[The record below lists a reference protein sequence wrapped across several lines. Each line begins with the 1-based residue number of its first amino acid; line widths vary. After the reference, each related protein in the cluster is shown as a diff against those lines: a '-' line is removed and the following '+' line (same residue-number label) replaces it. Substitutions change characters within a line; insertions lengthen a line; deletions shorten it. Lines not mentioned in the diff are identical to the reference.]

1 KVVED
6 GYESA
11 QIYENL
17 GDTYYFNGDYTNA
30 AKWYEKLVTTFP
42 DDTEPKYYYRAAQSL
57 KSLGKHDKSRE
68 LLETYTAKGGTG
80 FVIKTYD
87 E

>member
-1 KVVED
+1 MFILAFIVLSTGSTFGQVKDVKRANKEFDKYAYIDARQIYLKVVED

-42 DDTEPKYYYRAAQSL
+42 D
-57 KSLGKHDKSRE
+57 
-68 LLETYTAKGGTG
+68 
-80 FVIKTYD
+80 
-87 E
+87 